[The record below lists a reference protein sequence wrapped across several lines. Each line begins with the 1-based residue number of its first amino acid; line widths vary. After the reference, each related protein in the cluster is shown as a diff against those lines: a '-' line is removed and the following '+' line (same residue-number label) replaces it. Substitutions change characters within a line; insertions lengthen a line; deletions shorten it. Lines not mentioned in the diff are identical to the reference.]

1 MPHGDRFE
9 LGRHRSGLFHGH
21 DVPYNLSFCHIERVH
36 PDTYAGFQAD
46 DALLV
51 LGAAGPEGAVA
62 RVTEQQSFND
72 AVSEGA
78 HPWSQGIA
86 S

>member
-1 MPHGDRFE
+1 MLHGDRFE
-9 LGRHRSGLFHGH
+9 LGRHRSGLFHGL

-36 PDTYAGFQAD
+36 PDTYARFQAD

-72 AVSEGA
+72 AVGEGA
-78 HPWSQGIA
+78 HPWSQGTA